1 MAGAAGGHL
10 GVTSLFFP
18 GDSAGRRA
26 ALLPAPSSVSNRLT
40 LRGHQPAPPPQPRGD
55 RWRGWLHSKVTDIM
69 LLSWTL
75 KTSQEDTYLVSR
87 G

>member
-40 LRGHQPAPPPQPRGD
+40 LRGHRPAPPPQPRGD